1 MIETI
6 KQRYHY
12 PFILLKQLVKT
23 DFQLRYQGSTLG
35 YLWTLIRPLA
45 IFAILYVVFAKFLRV
60 GDAVPYYAVY
70 LLLGIMLWNYFVE
83 VTSGSVEAIVGKGD
97 LLRKINF
104 PKYIVVLTGSVSA
117 TINLLINSL
126 VLAGFMFYF
135 GADPSLSAIV
145 VMPLLFA
152 ELFAFSLGVGFWLS
166 ALYVR
171 FRDVQY
177 IWEVALQGAFYATP
191 ILYPLSFVPEAAA
204 KILMLNPIAQIIQ
217 DARRVLVTPESI
229 TIGDIYGNP
238 WARLIPLA
246 IMLVVSVTAAIY
258 FRKRSRFFA
267 EEV

>member
-6 KQRYHY
+6 KQRYRY
-12 PFILLKQLVKT
+12 PSLLLRQLVKT
-23 DFQLRYQGSTLG
+23 DFQLRYHGSTLG

-60 GDAVPYYAVY
+60 GDAVPFYAVY

-83 VTSGSVEAIVGKGD
+83 VTSGSVEAIVGKGE

-117 TINLLINSL
+117 TINLLINSV
-126 VLAGFMFYF
+126 VLTGFMLFL
-135 GADPSLSAIV
+135 GADPSLSAV
-145 VMPLLFA
+145 VVVPLLFA
-152 ELFAFSLGVGFWLS
+152 ELFVFSLGVGFLLS
-166 ALYVR
+166 ALFVR

-177 IWEVALQGAFYATP
+177 IWEVVLQGAFYATP
-191 ILYPLSFVPEAAA
+191 ILYPLSFVPEAGA

-217 DARRVLVTPESI
+217 DARRVLITPESV
-229 TIGDIYGNP
+229 TIADVYGNAV
-238 WARLIPLA
+238 ARLVPLA
-246 IMLVVSVTAAIY
+246 IVIVVSITAAIY